1 MKFAHF
7 AHVWGKKGMT
17 PGERYGQLW
26 RELQLCDELGFEYAF
41 CVEHHFSPHESWMSA
56 PSLFAVGG
64 GMRTKRLRLGGMGY
78 VVPIHHPVRLAEE
91 IALADQMLDGRLEIG
106 LVSGVS
112 PQMFVPFR
120 KDYATR
126 RDKTIDFVKTIKS
139 TFANGNKL
147 GDVRLSIGPMQ
158 RPHPPIWLET
168 RDPATLEFCAK
179 EGLHTGYFMVFSR
192 PETAAKYRVYL
203 DQWKKAG
210 HKSKPNIA
218 YSTVIY
224 VDETDEKAM
233 KNGLKDAAAAYR
245 GFFPATGD
253 AAQLKAFQETQARR
267 YDDVGDSFAAAA
279 IRGLLDPDHLLAT
292 DMIVVGS
299 PDTVMKKLKALA
311 VEGLFNTYLGEFNFG
326 ELPEENVM
334 RSIRLFGT
342 EVLPKLRDFEPF

>member
-7 AHVWGKKGMT
+7 AHVWAKPGMT
-17 PGERYGQLW
+17 PAQRYAQLW

-56 PSLFAVGG
+56 PNLFAVGAG
-64 GMRTKRLRLGGMGY
+64 ARTKSLRLGGMGY

-91 IALADQMLDGRLEIG
+91 IATADQMLDGRLEIG

-112 PQMFVPFR
+112 PNMFVPFR

-126 RDKTIDFVKTIKS
+126 RDKTIEFVKSIKTLYGGGTI
-139 TFANGNKL
+139 NGTI
-147 GDVRLSIGPMQ
+147 LSIKPVQ
-158 RPHPPIWLET
+158 TPHPPIWLET
-168 RDPATLEFCAK
+168 RDPGTLEFCAE
-179 EGLHTGYFMVFSR
+179 EGLNTGYFMVFSR

-203 DQWKKAG
+203 DQWKNAG
-210 HKSKPNIA
+210 HAKKPNIA

-253 AAQLKAFQETQARR
+253 EAELKKFQDVQAHK
-267 YDDVGDSFAAAA
+267 YDEVGDTFAAAA

-299 PDTVMKKLKALA
+299 PNTVVKKLKALA
-311 VEGLFNTYLGEFNFG
+311 VEGMFNTYLGEFNFG
-326 ELPEENVM
+326 ALPEEHLM

-342 EVLPKLRDFEPF
+342 EVMPKLRDFEPF

>member
-7 AHVWGKKGMT
+7 AHVWGKAGMT
-17 PGERYGQLW
+17 PAQRYAQLW

-64 GMRTKRLRLGGMGY
+64 GARTKRLRLGGMGY

-91 IALADQMLDGRLEIG
+91 IATADQMLGGRLEIG

-112 PQMFVPFR
+112 PNMFVPFR

-126 RDKTIDFVKTIKS
+126 RDGTIAFVKTLK
-139 TFANGNKL
+139 TVFGGGQVNGTI
-147 GDVRLSIGPMQ
+147 LSIGPAQ

-168 RDPATLEFCAK
+168 RDPATLEFCAT

-192 PETAAKYRVYL
+192 PETATKYRVYL
-203 DQWKKAG
+203 DRWKKAG
-210 HKSKPNIA
+210 HAGKPNIA

-233 KNGLKDAAAAYR
+233 RNGLKDAAAAYR
-245 GFFPATGD
+245 GFFPSTSDPAE
-253 AAQLKAFQETQARR
+253 LKKFQDTQARR
-267 YDDVGDSFAAAA
+267 YDEVGDTFAAAA

-292 DMIVVGS
+292 DMIVIGS
-299 PDTVMKKLKALA
+299 PDTVAKKLKALA
-311 VEGLFNTYLGEFNFG
+311 VEGMFNTYLGEFNFG
-326 ELPEENVM
+326 ELPDEHLM
-334 RSIRLFGT
+334 RSIRLFG
-342 EVLPKLRDFEPF
+342 EHVMPQLRDFEPF

>member
-7 AHVWGKKGMT
+7 AHVWGKSGMT
-17 PGERYGQLW
+17 PGERYAQLW
-26 RELQLCDELGFEYAF
+26 RELQLCDELGFDYAF

-64 GMRTKRLRLGGMGY
+64 GARTKRLRLGGMGY

-91 IALADQMLDGRLEIG
+91 IATADQMLDGRLEIG

-112 PQMFVPFR
+112 PNMFVPFG

-126 RDKTIDFVKTIKS
+126 RDATIGFVKTLKS
-139 TFANGNKL
+139 VFGAGGKINGTGL
-147 GDVRLSIGPMQ
+147 AVSPAQ

-168 RDPATLEFCAK
+168 RDPETLAFCAE

-203 DQWKKAG
+203 DLWKKAG
-210 HKSKPNIA
+210 HAKKPNIA

-245 GFFPATGD
+245 GFFPATSD
-253 AAQLKAFQETQARR
+253 PAELKKFQDTQARK
-267 YDDVGDSFAAAA
+267 YDEVGDSFAAAA
-279 IRGLLDPDHLLAT
+279 IRGLLDPEHLLAT
-292 DMIVVGS
+292 DMIVIGS
-299 PDTVMKKLKALA
+299 PDTVAKKLKALA
-311 VEGLFNTYLGEFNFG
+311 VEGMFNTYLGEFNFG
-326 ELPEENVM
+326 ELPEAQLM
-334 RSIRLFGT
+334 RSIRLFGAH
-342 EVLPKLRDFEPF
+342 VMPQLRDF

>member
-7 AHVWGKKGMT
+7 AHVWGKPGMT
-17 PGERYGQLW
+17 PGERYAQLW
-26 RELQLCDELGFEYAF
+26 RELELCDELGFEYAF

-64 GMRTKRLRLGGMGY
+64 GMRTKKLRLGGMGY
-78 VVPIHHPVRLAEE
+78 VVPVHHPVRLAEE
-91 IALADQMLDGRLEIG
+91 IATADQMLHGRLEIG
-106 LVSGVS
+106 LVSGVT
-112 PQMFVPFR
+112 PNMFVPFR

-126 RDKTIDFVKTIKS
+126 RDKTMEFVTTLKTVYGGGKI
-139 TFANGNKL
+139 NGT
-147 GDVRLSIGPMQ
+147 GLSVGPAQ

-168 RDPATLEFCAK
+168 RDPATLEFCAAQ
-179 EGLHTGYFMVFSR
+179 GLNTGYFMVFSR

-210 HKSKPNIA
+210 HKTKPNIA

-245 GFFPATGD
+245 GFFPATSD
-253 AAQLKAFQETQARR
+253 AAELKAFQDNAARR
-267 YDDVGDSFAAAA
+267 YDEVGDPFAAAA
-279 IRGLLDPDHLLAT
+279 IRGLLNPEHLLAT
-292 DMIVVGS
+292 DMIVIGS
-299 PDTVMKKLKALA
+299 PDTVTKKLKALA

-326 ELPEENVM
+326 DLPEEHLM
-334 RSIRLFGT
+334 RSIRLFGAH
-342 EVLPKLRDFEPF
+342 VMPQLRDFEPF